1 MTYEL
6 WNRDTTCCTKCSKV
20 NYTFV
25 FITAIYWK
33 FCLNSG
39 IVQRFDSSVL
49 APFLPP
55 KYEYVLYLKLSDLQR
70 KLYEQYLSEGSNFDC
85 NHNRPGLLADFH
97 ELERICTHPK
107 ALTDTRIADNEE
119 NDETEAPI
127 QRRCSTWWSRLV
139 RDEDM
144 SRMEHSAKIT
154 LLVDILRRC
163 KMSGEK
169 VLVFSQ
175 FLHTL
180 NLILAGED
188 ERNRTIPE
196 NNEVSLVSSNQ

>member
-1 MTYEL
+1 
-6 WNRDTTCCTKCSKV
+6 
-20 NYTFV
+20 
-25 FITAIYWK
+25 
-33 FCLNSG
+33 
-39 IVQRFDSSVL
+39 
-49 APFLPP
+49 
-55 KYEYVLYLKLSDLQR
+55 
-70 KLYEQYLSEGSNFDC
+70 
-85 NHNRPGLLADFH
+85 
-97 ELERICTHPK
+97 LERICTHPK
-107 ALTDTRIADNEE
+107 ALTDTRITDNEE
-119 NDETEAPI
+119 NHETEAPI
-127 QRRCSTWWSRLV
+127 QRRSSTWWSRLV

-180 NLILAGED
+180 NFIEEFLAGED